1 MGIGKKVDMGLQK
14 TPSFLDLNG
23 GTLLAMLEMSD
34 SLTHSYKALESKLTS
49 AENQVESHGH
59 LLREYSEDIKKLQ
72 VKCEEQHEAIIKIET
87 ECGHLRNENSQ
98 LTEEVAFRDQDI
110 KKLMDKCKDLK
121 KERESK
127 EMYAKDLIARNDV
140 SVKALHKQ
148 IEDYKL

>member
-1 MGIGKKVDMGLQK
+1 MV
-14 TPSFLDLNG
+14 
-23 GTLLAMLEMSD
+23 
-34 SLTHSYKALESKLTS
+34 
-49 AENQVESHGH
+49 
-59 LLREYSEDIKKLQ
+59 
-72 VKCEEQHEAIIKIET
+72 KIET

-98 LTEEVAFRDQDI
+98 LTEEVVFTDQDI

-121 KERESK
+121 NERESK